1 MNTNHVTHN
10 LQLSAWANRIREQQV
25 SGLNIKAW
33 CYQNHFT
40 RDQYYYWKRLL
51 KEACLEARLP
61 EIVQVP
67 LPIVEE
73 CCSTCTTITPPSTPS
88 TADGDLYAAKELSS
102 AVPQS
107 TPTSTPS
114 LCGQKTLLP
123 KAKCKARPPRLSNTV
138 LTRKHI
144 SAFLS
149 HTATFRWIITL
160 PNRLYVH
167 LLWGAKTG

>member
-40 RDQYYYWKRLL
+40 KDQYYYWKRLL

-107 TPTSTPS
+107 TPTSSKRKNIRLPLKINHFTVAYFRHSFGISSAHGRSFTSSVLSIFPS
-114 LCGQKTLLP
+114 LSVISG
-123 KAKCKARPPRLSNTV
+123 NTV
-138 LTRKHI
+138 RRW
-144 SAFLS
+144 
-149 HTATFRWIITL
+149 FR
-160 PNRLYVH
+160 
-167 LLWGAKTG
+167 

>member
-40 RDQYYYWKRLL
+40 KDQYYYWKRLL

-61 EIVQVP
+61 GIVQVP

-107 TPTSTPS
+107 TPTSKPTDSYP
-114 LCGQKTLLP
+114 
-123 KAKCKARPPRLSNTV
+123 
-138 LTRKHI
+138 TR
-144 SAFLS
+144 
-149 HTATFRWIITL
+149 TTL
-160 PNRLYVH
+160 PTLRLQIKDVTVDISYDTPDSLISKVVK
-167 LLWGAKTG
+167 AVRYA